1 MKAVGDAQAV
11 FFMIEAILMVL
22 KMEPE
27 DWENFYS
34 DLPNRTTKVEVK
46 DKSKVVNTWDQTRC
60 LEPKGFSLKKIIKLV
75 KILDLQD
82 TIDEIVKAIPKG
94 RSFVRPSGT
103 EDVLRIYAEADTV
116 EHTLE
121 ISKKV
126 TEAILGHKGL
136 N

>member
-1 MKAVGDAQAV
+1 M
-11 FFMIEAILMVL
+11 FLETL
-22 KMEPE
+22 KF
-27 DWENFYS
+27 WLLYF
-34 DLPNRTTKVEVK
+34 
-46 DKSKVVNTWDQTRC
+46 
-60 LEPKGFSLKKIIKLV
+60 
-75 KILDLQD
+75 LDLQD
-82 TIDEIVKAIPKG
+82 TIDEIVKSIPKG